1 MPPLLQRLSVFL
13 NAAPAYRAA
22 TTLCSA
28 AMLLGAC
35 GTTQTAWFDITNQHR
50 DNGQLKMAAASCNL
64 ALSQSAAGQP
74 IPDSATTTPGLA
86 IAAVGTQMI
95 NQQNFLDQC
104 MLAQGWEERVVPVP
118 QTAGAQVAAPQT
130 NYQRGLAASAAND
143 YPQAM
148 LWWRKAADQG
158 DAEAQA
164 AVGWLYFNGRGVPK
178 DYSQAMLWFRK
189 AADQGNA
196 GAQNNI
202 GVLYQ
207 NGWGTPKDNEQARY
221 WFLLAAAQGEPNA
234 TKSLGQLALDKL
246 QRAPTRN

>member
-1 MPPLLQRLSVFL
+1 MRPMVAVIGLMPLL
-13 NAAPAYRAA
+13 A
-22 TTLCSA
+22 TCTA
-28 AMLLGAC
+28 
-35 GTTQTAWFDITNQHR
+35 TTQTSWVDITNQRR
-50 DNGQLKMAAASCNL
+50 DLGQLKMASAGCNL
-64 ALSQSAAGQP
+64 ALSQSGVGQP
-74 IPDSATTTPGLA
+74 LSSSETSTPGLA
-86 IAAVGTQMI
+86 VAAVGTQMI
-95 NQQNFLDQC
+95 NQQNFIDQC
-104 MLAQGWEERVVPVP
+104 MLVQGWEERVVPVP
-118 QTAGAQVAAPQT
+118 QAAGAQAVPQT
-130 NYQRGLAASAAND
+130 NYQRGLAANGAND

-246 QRAPTRN
+246 QGASTRN